1 MSREDARHAAMC
13 VIRAEQ
19 QAPGRQLFTVS
30 ILGDLSSSTPP
41 RKTVTLAP
49 HDVVRL
55 VEAFLEDVAE
65 DG

>member
-1 MSREDARHAAMC
+1 MSRDDAGRAAMC

-30 ILGDLSSSTPP
+30 ILGDLSTSAPP

-49 HDVVRL
+49 QDVVRL
-55 VEAFLEDVAE
+55 VEAFLEEVAGDE
-65 DG
+65 